1 MLFPLLVACL
11 FFALPLSSA
20 GPSNVTIDDSNTSV
34 TFSGNWAQTLPGY
47 DKSFNGTYKTAKTDP
62 SAYAEFKFAGTA
74 VYFISP
80 RWPFPVSTRLTL
92 DPGSPDARPLVLS
105 LEDYKTRT
113 VDPNFSLAMV
123 LAGATGLENKEHTV
137 RVDGGDNATYALFD
151 AFIYTTL
158 DSSDAP
164 SAPTPTS
171 SSAPA
176 FTAYPTPFPLPEAL
190 EAATPSPTPMEVSAA
205 KKPLNLAVIFAPL
218 CSVMA
223 VVFILGGVYLYRY
236 EQKVRSP
243 VASEARASSPDVEE
257 KEIGLPTTPIYQL
270 QLNLQK

>member
-1 MLFPLLVACL
+1 MGSRLASCRLSTPSAYLAAKAVEKVNHDPRSSPDHLPSPCFFLLLVACL

-62 SAYAEFKFAGTA
+62 SAYAEFKFTGTA

-151 AFIYTTL
+151 AFMEINNTQLHLRYTTL
-158 DSSDAP
+158 DSSDAS

-176 FTAYPTPFPLPEAL
+176 FTAYPTPFLPA
-190 EAATPSPTPMEVSAA
+190 
-205 KKPLNLAVIFAPL
+205 
-218 CSVMA
+218 
-223 VVFILGGVYLYRY
+223 
-236 EQKVRSP
+236 
-243 VASEARASSPDVEE
+243 
-257 KEIGLPTTPIYQL
+257 
-270 QLNLQK
+270 